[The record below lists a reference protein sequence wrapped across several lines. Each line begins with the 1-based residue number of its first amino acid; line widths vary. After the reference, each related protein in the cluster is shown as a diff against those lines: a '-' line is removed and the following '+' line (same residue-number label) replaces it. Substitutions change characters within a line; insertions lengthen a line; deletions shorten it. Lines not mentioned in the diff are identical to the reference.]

1 MRLPYPYRWIMI
13 SAGLLLC
20 SLALIAVYI
29 LPRSDFWNNLIIWT
43 LWFGCY
49 AAIYQLARLR
59 PAWNQ
64 EGWWLGIGIAQRFLL
79 LWALPNLSEDV
90 YRFLWDGRA
99 AAAGIHPFAF
109 TPEALLQQ
117 PSLTPGLNTELFQHL
132 NSPKYHTIYPPL
144 AQGLFW
150 LAAKFSPLNIYGGVL
165 TIKIVLF
172 AAEIG
177 TICGLRQWESREA
190 RRGLSMAALYALNPL
205 LILEICGNAHIEG
218 LMLFLLLWMLIALQQ
233 QRIAW
238 AAIAWAGAV
247 AVKLVPLIA
256 LPFIFFYL
264 GWKKGL
270 QFALL
275 GAGCLLLMFLPL
287 LDWTVLQNMAGS
299 LDLYFRQFQFN
310 ACMYYIVREIG
321 RIRSGWDYGVYIG
334 PWLGGISAAIIAL
347 MAVLPPYPRNL
358 KALCAKILT
367 ALLIYL
373 LFAAVVHPW
382 YIAVPLLFGI
392 LAGRYYVLLWSFVVL
407 FSYSHYLG
415 GGLQENFWMIGAEY
429 VLLLAGMGL
438 MRNAEF
444 GMRNAECTKD

>member
-1 MRLPYPYRWIMI
+1 MHLPYPARWIYI

-20 SLALIAVYI
+20 SLALFAVYI
-29 LPRSDFWNNLIIWT
+29 QPRSDFWGNLKLWAI
-43 LWFGCY
+43 WFGCY
-49 AAIYQLARLR
+49 AAIYHLARRR
-59 PAWNQ
+59 PIWNQ
-64 EGWWLGIGIAQRFLL
+64 ERWWLVIGIAQRFLL

-90 YRFLWDGRA
+90 YRFLWDGRVA
-99 AAAGIHPFAF
+99 AASIHPFAF
-109 TPEALLQQ
+109 TPETFLQQ
-117 PSLTPGLNTELFQHL
+117 YPSLPGLNDELFRQL

-150 LAAKFSPLNIYGGVL
+150 LAAKCSPLNVYGGAL

-177 TICGLRQWESREA
+177 TICGLRAWEKPGV

-218 LMLFLLLWMLIALQQ
+218 LMLFLLLQMFLAL
-233 QRIAW
+233 RAEKTTL
-238 AAIAWAGAV
+238 AAMSWAGAV
-247 AVKLVPLIA
+247 AVKLVPFIA
-256 LPFIFFYL
+256 LPFVFVYL

-270 QFALL
+270 QFAATGLF
-275 GAGCLLLMFLPL
+275 CLLVLFIPL
-287 LDWTVLQNMAGS
+287 SDWAVLQNMAGS

-310 ACMYYIVREIG
+310 ACVYYVVREIG

-334 PWLGGISAAIIAL
+334 PCLGIVSAGIIGL
-347 MAVLPPYPRNL
+347 MSLLPPYPRDL
-358 KALCAKILT
+358 RALSTKIGD

-382 YIAVPLLFGI
+382 YITVPLLFGI
-392 LAGRYYVLLWSFVVL
+392 LSGRHYVLLWSFVVL
-407 FSYSHYLG
+407 FSYSHYRG

-429 VLLLAGMGL
+429 VLLLAS
-438 MRNAEF
+438 RV
-444 GMRNAECTKD
+444 GMRNAECGMRNEC